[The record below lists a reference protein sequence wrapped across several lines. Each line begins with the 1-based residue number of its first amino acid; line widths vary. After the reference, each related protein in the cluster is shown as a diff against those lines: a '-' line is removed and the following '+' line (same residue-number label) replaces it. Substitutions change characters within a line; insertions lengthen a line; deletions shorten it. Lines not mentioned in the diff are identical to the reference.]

1 MVAGCAECC
10 FAIQEFKAEER
21 RKKRK
26 MPKPRFITELP
37 ANAIGFLITP
47 DGPFGLWRAGDE
59 EGRAY
64 QIAAYD
70 RWKRKQQESSTT
82 PRPTTSEPETNPEPD
97 HKDEAASRPE
107 NKRHSRWRIKS
118 VPVPPPV
125 PAHGPVRSAHGLV
138 SLLPMGFCFVGVLRH
153 RHTERQ

>member
-10 FAIQEFKAEER
+10 FVIQEFKAEER
-21 RKKRK
+21 RTQRKR
-26 MPKPRFITELP
+26 PKPRGMTELP
-37 ANAIGFLITP
+37 ANAIGFLSTP

-97 HKDEAASRPE
+97 HKDEATSSRPE
-107 NKRHSRWRIKS
+107 KKRR
-118 VPVPPPV
+118 
-125 PAHGPVRSAHGLV
+125 VRLAD
-138 SLLPMGFCFVGVLRH
+138 
-153 RHTERQ
+153 